1 MATVKS
7 PGLVLQRTPYSDTSL
22 ILKVYTAEAGLL
34 TLIAKGAR
42 NARSKFRSL
51 TDFFVVVE
59 WVHPATG
66 RGEILT
72 LHDAALIE
80 DLAHL
85 RTNPLKQALGQVWLE
100 TYLRLSPGSGES
112 LQRFDWLLQHLQS
125 LNAASQLS
133 DLTRLS
139 IDFLHGFCHLSG
151 YSPQFRTCVH
161 CGGEANGIRLR
172 MHTDLGGPVCPQCRR
187 EEGATLPLSAEAARF
202 IEQCDRLGSWATLP
216 SRKTAVAAESFLWA
230 FLQRHA
236 GEGRRLKA
244 VEIYHAMLEAA

>member
-1 MATVKS
+1 MATIKS
-7 PGLVLQRTPYSDTSL
+7 SGLVLQRTPYSDTSL
-22 ILKVYTAEAGLL
+22 ILKVYTAESGLV

-51 TDFFVVVE
+51 ADFFVVVE
-59 WVHPATG
+59 WVHPALV

-80 DLAHL
+80 DLRHL
-85 RTNPLKQALGQVWLE
+85 RTHPLKQALGQVWLE
-100 TYLRLSPGSGES
+100 TYLRLSPGTGES

-125 LNAASQLS
+125 LNGSTEIS

-151 YSPQFRTCVH
+151 YTPQFHACVH
-161 CGGEANGIRLR
+161 CGAEVTDSRLR
-172 MHTDLGGPVCPQCRR
+172 MHTDMGGPVCSRCRR
-187 EEGATLPLSAEAARF
+187 EEGATLPLSSEAARF
-202 IEQCDRLGSWATLP
+202 IEQCDRLGAWASLP
-216 SRKTAVAAESFLWA
+216 SRKTAAAAEAFLWA

-244 VEIYHAMLEAA
+244 VEVYQSLLESA